1 VATLSQDIARPLE
14 LKILREG
21 AVSVIDAVGG
31 ELCEIL
37 VDVDVVKPGTE
48 CEQGLNQLYQ
58 KRPGGPTIPHKALVN
73 LNKVVS
79 IGVLRIL
86 LLTKFVDRH
95 YDSRAESGERVF
107 NESINTSFK
116 HLQSCFLRFILIL
129 DERVNYKTHKPTNV

>member
-1 VATLSQDIARPLE
+1 MATLSQDRARPLE
-14 LKILREG
+14 LKILGEC

-48 CEQGLNQLYQ
+48 REQGLNQLYH
-58 KRPGGPTIPHKALVN
+58 KRPVSPTILHKALVN
-73 LNKVVS
+73 LYKVVS
-79 IGVLRIL
+79 VGVLRIL

-95 YDSRAESGERVF
+95 NDSRAESGERVF

-116 HLQSCFLRFILIL
+116 HVKSCFLQFIFIL
-129 DERVNYKTHKPTNV
+129 D